1 MNVTGN
7 AITNTDRP
15 DTSIKVKETAAASV
29 NADMATLSELKQA
42 ASSSAS
48 IKRDESQSQAS
59 EQKSEDRGNQAKLTR
74 KDVED
79 MVDAFEDFANTVQTR
94 LNFTIDEDTEDM
106 VVKIMD
112 KETNEVI
119 KQFPAEEILELREKM
134 QDLSGLLFS
143 TNV

>member
-7 AITNTDRP
+7 TISNTDRP
-15 DTSIKVKETAAASV
+15 ESSIKLKETAPETV
-29 NADMATLSELKQA
+29 TADTTTVSKLKQV

-48 IKRDESQSQAS
+48 TNRAESRVS
-59 EQKSEDRGNQAKLTR
+59 EQKREDTGNQAKLTR
-74 KDVED
+74 EDVED
-79 MVDAFEDFANTVQTR
+79 MVEALEDFANTVQTR
-94 LNFTIDEDTEDM
+94 LNFTIDDGTKDV

-119 KQFPAEEILELREKM
+119 KQFPAEEMLELREKM

-143 TNV
+143 TDV

>member
-1 MNVTGN
+1 MNVTGSE
-7 AITNTDRP
+7 ITNTDRP
-15 DTSIKVKETAAASV
+15 EPGIRGQEPAAETVSA
-29 NADMATLSELKQA
+29 NITTLSQLKQN

-48 IKRDESQSQAS
+48 IKRDESLAS
-59 EQKSEDRGNQAKLTR
+59 EKKSEASGNQAKLTR
-74 KDVED
+74 KDVEE
-79 MVDAFEDFANTVQTR
+79 MVEALEAFANTVQTR
-94 LNFTIDEDTEDM
+94 LNFTIDDGTEDV

-112 KETNEVI
+112 KETDEVI

>member
-15 DTSIKVKETAAASV
+15 ETSIKVQKTVVDTV
-29 NADMATLSELKQA
+29 NADITTMSELKQA

-48 IKRDESQSQAS
+48 TKRVESQAS
-59 EQKSEDRGNQAKLTR
+59 EQKSEDTGNQVKLIR

-79 MVDAFEDFANTVQTR
+79 MVEALEDFANTVQTR
-94 LNFTIDEDTEDM
+94 LNFTIDNDTEDV

-119 KQFPAEEILELREKM
+119 KQFPAEELLELREKM

>member
-1 MNVTGN
+1 MDITAK
-7 AITNTDRP
+7 AIPNTDRP
-15 DTSIKVKETAAASV
+15 ETSIKVQETTAETVS
-29 NADMATLSELKQA
+29 ADITTLSELKQP

-48 IKRDESQSQAS
+48 TTGTESQAS
-59 EQKSEDRGNQAKLTR
+59 DQKSEDPGNRAKLTR

-79 MVDAFEDFANTVQTR
+79 MVEALEDFANTVQTR
-94 LNFTIDEDTEDM
+94 LNFTIDDGTEDV

-112 KETNEVI
+112 KETDEVI

>member
-15 DTSIKVKETAAASV
+15 ETGIRGQETVTETVSAKVTP
-29 NADMATLSELKQA
+29 LSELKQA
-42 ASSSAS
+42 EPSSANTN
-48 IKRDESQSQAS
+48 RAESRTS
-59 EQKSEDRGNQAKLTR
+59 EQKSEDTGNQAKLTR

-79 MVDAFEDFANTVQTR
+79 LVEALENFANTVQTR
-94 LNFTIDEDTEDM
+94 LNFSIDDDTEDV

-112 KETNEVI
+112 KETDEVI

-134 QDLSGLLFS
+134 QDLSGFLFS

>member
-15 DTSIKVKETAAASV
+15 ETNIKVQEIV
-29 NADMATLSELKQA
+29 ADTVSADITTLSELKQA

-48 IKRDESQSQAS
+48 TKRAESQAS
-59 EQKSEDRGNQAKLTR
+59 EQKSEDTGNQAKLTR

-79 MVDAFEDFANTVQTR
+79 MVEALDDFANSVQTR
-94 LNFTIDEDTEDM
+94 LNFTIDDDTEDV

-112 KETNEVI
+112 KETDEVI
-119 KQFPAEEILELREKM
+119 KQFPAEELLELREKM

>member
-7 AITNTDRP
+7 TITNTDRP
-15 DTSIKVKETAAASV
+15 ESSIKLKETAPETV
-29 NADMATLSELKQA
+29 TADTTTVSKLKQV

-48 IKRDESQSQAS
+48 TNRAESRVS
-59 EQKSEDRGNQAKLTR
+59 EQNREDTGNQAKLTR
-74 KDVED
+74 EEVED
-79 MVDAFEDFANTVQTR
+79 MVEALEDFANTVQTR
-94 LNFTIDEDTEDM
+94 LNFTIDDGTKDV

-119 KQFPAEEILELREKM
+119 KQFPAEEMLELREKM

>member
-7 AITNTDRP
+7 AIINTDRP
-15 DTSIKVKETAAASV
+15 ETATRGQETVAEPASDKITRL
-29 NADMATLSELKQA
+29 AELKKA
-42 ASSSAS
+42 ESAS
-48 IKRDESQSQAS
+48 AKTEPAERRTL
-59 EQKSEDRGNQAKLTR
+59 EQKSEASGDQAKLTR
-74 KDVED
+74 EDVEE
-79 MVDAFEDFANTVQTR
+79 MVEALEDFANTVQTR
-94 LNFTIDEDTEDM
+94 LNFAIDDDTEDV

-112 KETNEVI
+112 KETDEII

>member
-7 AITNTDRP
+7 AIINTDRP
-15 DTSIKVKETAAASV
+15 ETGIRVQETVAETASEKIT
-29 NADMATLSELKQA
+29 TLSELKQA
-42 ASSSAS
+42 ESSS
-48 IKRDESQSQAS
+48 INTKRAENQTS
-59 EQKSEDRGNQAKLTR
+59 EQKSEDTGNQAKLTR

-79 MVDAFEDFANTVQTR
+79 MVEALEDFANTVQTR
-94 LNFTIDEDTEDM
+94 LNFSIDDDTEDV

-112 KETNEVI
+112 KETDEVI

>member
-7 AITNTDRP
+7 AINNTDRP
-15 DTSIKVKETAAASV
+15 KTGIRGQETVTETVA
-29 NADMATLSELKQA
+29 NITTLSELNQTE
-42 ASSSAS
+42 SSSVNT
-48 IKRDESQSQAS
+48 KRSENQTS
-59 EQKSEDRGNQAKLTR
+59 EQKNEGSGNQAKLTR

-79 MVDAFEDFANTVQTR
+79 MVEALEDFANTVQTR
-94 LNFTIDEDTEDM
+94 LDFSIDDDTEDV

-112 KETNEVI
+112 KETDEVI
-119 KQFPAEEILELREKM
+119 RQFPAEEILELREKM

>member
-7 AITNTDRP
+7 TITNTDRP
-15 DTSIKVKETAAASV
+15 ESSIKLKETAPETV
-29 NADMATLSELKQA
+29 TADTTTVSKLKQV

-48 IKRDESQSQAS
+48 TNRAESRVS
-59 EQKSEDRGNQAKLTR
+59 EQKREDTGNQAKLTR
-74 KDVED
+74 EDVED
-79 MVDAFEDFANTVQTR
+79 MVEALEDFANTVQTR
-94 LNFTIDEDTEDM
+94 LNFTIDDGTKDV

-119 KQFPAEEILELREKM
+119 KQFPAEEMLELREKM

-143 TNV
+143 TDV

>member
-7 AITNTDRP
+7 AITKTDRP
-15 DTSIKVKETAAASV
+15 ETGIRGQKTVAETVSAKIT
-29 NADMATLSELKQA
+29 TLSELKQA
-42 ASSSAS
+42 KSSSANT
-48 IKRDESQSQAS
+48 KRAESRTS
-59 EQKSEDRGNQAKLTR
+59 EQKSEDTGNQTQLTR

-79 MVDAFEDFANTVQTR
+79 MVEALEDFANTVQTR
-94 LNFTIDEDTEDM
+94 LNFSIDDDTEDV

-112 KETNEVI
+112 KETGDVI

-134 QDLSGLLFS
+134 QDLNGFLFS

>member
-7 AITNTDRP
+7 AIINTDRP
-15 DTSIKVKETAAASV
+15 ETGIRTQETTVAETASEKI
-29 NADMATLSELKQA
+29 TKLSELKQA
-42 ASSSAS
+42 ESSS
-48 IKRDESQSQAS
+48 IDTKRAESRTS
-59 EQKSEDRGNQAKLTR
+59 EQKREESDNQAKLTR
-74 KDVED
+74 KDVEE
-79 MVDAFEDFANTVQTR
+79 MVEALEDFANTVQTR
-94 LNFTIDEDTEDM
+94 LNFSIDDDTEDV

-112 KETNEVI
+112 KETDEVI

>member
-7 AITNTDRP
+7 TITNTDRP
-15 DTSIKVKETAAASV
+15 ESSIKLKETAPETV
-29 NADMATLSELKQA
+29 TADTTTVSKLKQV

-48 IKRDESQSQAS
+48 TNRAESRVS
-59 EQKSEDRGNQAKLTR
+59 EQTREDTGNQAKLTR
-74 KDVED
+74 EDVED
-79 MVDAFEDFANTVQTR
+79 MVEALEDFANTVQTR
-94 LNFTIDEDTEDM
+94 LNFTIDDGTKDV

-119 KQFPAEEILELREKM
+119 KQFPAEEMLELREKM

-143 TNV
+143 TDV

>member
-7 AITNTDRP
+7 TISNTDRP
-15 DTSIKVKETAAASV
+15 ESSIKLKETAPETV
-29 NADMATLSELKQA
+29 NADTTTVSKLKQV

-48 IKRDESQSQAS
+48 TNRAESRVS
-59 EQKSEDRGNQAKLTR
+59 EQNREDTGNQTKLTR
-74 KDVED
+74 EDVED
-79 MVDAFEDFANTVQTR
+79 MVEALEDFANTVQTR
-94 LNFTIDEDTEDM
+94 LNFTIDDGTKDV

-119 KQFPAEEILELREKM
+119 KQFPAEEMLELREKM

>member
-1 MNVTGN
+1 MDVTES
-7 AITNTDRP
+7 AITNTDRTDP
-15 DTSIKVKETAAASV
+15 SIRGQETTAKTVSA
-29 NADMATLSELKQA
+29 NIATLSESKQS

-48 IKRDESQSQAS
+48 IKRAESQAS
-59 EQKSEDRGNQAKLTR
+59 EQQSETSGNQAKLTR
-74 KDVED
+74 KDVEE
-79 MVDAFEDFANTVQTR
+79 MVEALEDFANTVQTR
-94 LNFTIDEDTEDM
+94 LNFTIDDDTEDV

-134 QDLSGLLFS
+134 QDLTGLLFS

>member
-7 AITNTDRP
+7 AITNTDRSE
-15 DTSIKVKETAAASV
+15 TSIKVQETV
-29 NADMATLSELKQA
+29 ADTVSTDITTLSELKQA

-48 IKRDESQSQAS
+48 TKRAESQAS
-59 EQKSEDRGNQAKLTR
+59 EQKSEDTGNQAKLTR

-79 MVDAFEDFANTVQTR
+79 MVEALDDFANSVQTR
-94 LNFTIDEDTEDM
+94 LNFTIDDDTEDV

-112 KETNEVI
+112 KETDEVI
-119 KQFPAEEILELREKM
+119 KQFPAEELLELREKM

>member
-7 AITNTDRP
+7 TITNTDRP
-15 DTSIKVKETAAASV
+15 ESSIKLKETAPETV
-29 NADMATLSELKQA
+29 TADTTTVSKLKQV

-48 IKRDESQSQAS
+48 TNRAESRVS
-59 EQKSEDRGNQAKLTR
+59 EQNREDTGNQAKLTR
-74 KDVED
+74 EDVED
-79 MVDAFEDFANTVQTR
+79 MVEALEDFANTVQTR
-94 LNFTIDEDTEDM
+94 LNFTIDDGTKDV

-119 KQFPAEEILELREKM
+119 KQFPAEEMLELREKM

>member
-1 MNVTGN
+1 MQQ
-7 AITNTDRP
+7 NTISASKLKS
-15 DTSIKVKETAAASV
+15 SIKLKETAPETV
-29 NADMATLSELKQA
+29 TADTTTVSKLKQV

-48 IKRDESQSQAS
+48 TNRAESRVS
-59 EQKSEDRGNQAKLTR
+59 EQNREDTGNQAKLTR
-74 KDVED
+74 EDVED
-79 MVDAFEDFANTVQTR
+79 MVEALEDFANTVQTR
-94 LNFTIDEDTEDM
+94 LNFTIDDGTKDV

-119 KQFPAEEILELREKM
+119 KQFPAEEMLELREKM